1 MSLSYGAPQRDG
13 RRAGSGG
20 SAILAVG
27 RPGAR
32 RGRYGMDVALILGI
46 VIILLLVAA
55 LALLALVLRRGDGG
69 AAREVA
75 VRLAAVEAGAE
86 RTDRTIRGET
96 NVMREEAAARG
107 KALREEVG
115 GSIRGFAD
123 SLQQRIDG
131 FGKTIDAL
139 TLRNEERLEGL
150 RKAIEE
156 RLDRL
161 REENAGKLEQMRQ
174 TVDEKL
180 QGTLEKR
187 LGESFA
193 VVSERLEKVHQGLG
207 EMQNLATGVGDL
219 KRVLTNVKMRGTW
232 GEVQLGA
239 LLEQVLTPEQ
249 YCAQARIRN
258 GNVDYA
264 VRLPG
269 QDADLGEVLLPID
282 AKFPHED
289 YDRLIDAHE
298 RGDGE
303 ALEAAVQAL
312 ETRIKLEA
320 KSICEKY
327 VEPPLTTD
335 FAIMF
340 LPTEGLY
347 AEVVRRPG
355 LADLLQRQHRVL
367 VTGPMTLGALLNSL
381 QMGFRT
387 LAIQK
392 RSSEVWKVLG
402 EAKTEF
408 GKYSDVMKKLKNQL
422 ETATRTVDEVGVR
435 TRAVERKLKGVES
448 LELPTAPRLTAIA
461 GGRGESAED
470 DDGSRD

>member
-1 MSLSYGAPQRDG
+1 
-13 RRAGSGG
+13 
-20 SAILAVG
+20 
-27 RPGAR
+27 
-32 RGRYGMDVALILGI
+32 MDVALLLGI
-46 VIILLLVAA
+46 ANLVLLVAA
-55 LALLALVLRRGDGG
+55 LVVLVRVSRRSGDGREANEV
-69 AAREVA
+69 AAR
-75 VRLAAVEAGAE
+75 LAGVEAGAE
-86 RTDRTIRGET
+86 RTERTIRGET

-115 GSIRGFAD
+115 NTIRGFGD

-131 FGKTIDAL
+131 FGKTIGAL
-139 TLRNEERLEGL
+139 TERNEQRLEAL
-150 RKAIEE
+150 RASIEE
-156 RLDRL
+156 RLDKL
-161 REENAGKLEQMRQ
+161 RHENAGKLEEMRQ

-219 KRVLTNVKMRGTW
+219 KRVLTNVKMRGGW

-239 LLEQVLTPEQ
+239 LLEQMMTPDQ
-249 YCAQARIRN
+249 YRAQARIGS

-269 QDADLGEVLLPID
+269 QDSDGEVLLPID
-282 AKFPHED
+282 SKFPHED
-289 YDRLIDAHE
+289 YERLVDAHE
-298 RGDGE
+298 RGDGDAFE
-303 ALEAAVQAL
+303 AAGRALEL
-312 ETRIKLEA
+312 RIKTEA
-320 KSICEKY
+320 KSICDKY
-327 VEPPLTTD
+327 VAPPTTTD

-347 AEVVRRPG
+347 AEVLRRPG

-367 VTGPMTLGALLNSL
+367 VTGPTTLGALLNSL

-387 LAIQK
+387 LAIQQ

-402 EAKTEF
+402 EAKVEF
-408 GKYSDVMKKLKNQL
+408 GKYGGIIDKLKKQL
-422 ETATRTVDEVGVR
+422 DAAANTVDDVGVR
-435 TRAVERKLKGVES
+435 TRAIQRKLKDVQAIEA
-448 LELPTAPRLTAIA
+448 PAAPRLTAIA
-461 GGRGESAED
+461 GGRGDSAED
-470 DDGSRD
+470 EDDAPRD

>member
-1 MSLSYGAPQRDG
+1 
-13 RRAGSGG
+13 
-20 SAILAVG
+20 
-27 RPGAR
+27 
-32 RGRYGMDVALILGI
+32 MDFALILGI
-46 VIILLLVAA
+46 ANVLLLLAA
-55 LALLALVLRRGDGG
+55 LVLLALVLRRGDRD
-69 AAREVA
+69 AARDIA
-75 VRLAAVEAGAE
+75 ARLAAVEAGAE
-86 RTDRTIRGET
+86 RTERTIRGET
-96 NVMREEAAARG
+96 NVMRDEAAARG

-115 GSIRGFAD
+115 GSIRAFGD

-150 RKAIEE
+150 RRTIEE
-156 RLDRL
+156 RLDKL

-207 EMQNLATGVGDL
+207 EMQSLATGVGDL

-249 YCAQARIRN
+249 YCAQARIHN

-269 QDADLGEVLLPID
+269 QDADTGEVLLPID

-303 ALEAAVQAL
+303 ALELAAQAL

-402 EAKTEF
+402 EAKAEF
-408 GKYSDVMKKLKNQL
+408 GKYGGIIDKLKKQL
-422 ETATRTVDEVGVR
+422 DAAANTVDDVGVR
-435 TRAVERKLKGVES
+435 TRAIERKLRDVQAIEA
-448 LELPTAPRLTAIA
+448 PAAPRLTAIA
-461 GGRGESAED
+461 GGRGDNAED
-470 DDGSRD
+470 ADDEPRD